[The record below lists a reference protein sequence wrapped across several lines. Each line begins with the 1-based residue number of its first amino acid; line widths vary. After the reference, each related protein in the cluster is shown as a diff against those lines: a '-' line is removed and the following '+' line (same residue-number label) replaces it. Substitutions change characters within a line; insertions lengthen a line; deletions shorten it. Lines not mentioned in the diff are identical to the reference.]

1 MVYDSGYK
9 TCMCYITNHFE
20 TTIID
25 INMPG
30 HTFSMSSVSIYD
42 KVGCLQSNFGI
53 HGLPEVISK
62 MWFIEDS
69 EKPQ

>member
-25 INMPG
+25 INIQKQ
-30 HTFSMSSVSIYD
+30 TFSKFYVFIHD
-42 KVGCLQSNFGI
+42 KVGWYQYQFG
-53 HGLPEVISK
+53 
-62 MWFIEDS
+62 DS
-69 EKPQ
+69 YPPFSRFQNVVHAK

>member
-25 INMPG
+25 INAK
-30 HTFSMSSVSIYD
+30 TNIFKVLSIY
-42 KVGCLQSNFGI
+42 L
-53 HGLPEVISK
+53 
-62 MWFIEDS
+62 
-69 EKPQ
+69 